1 MLSGGTR
8 QKVNAVMAFLFR
20 PDLFILDEP
29 TAGLDPLSSSVLKDK
44 ILAMRGAG
52 RTFIVTS
59 HIMSELEELADDV
72 AFMLEGQTTLRG
84 HARGVEA
91 NHEAEYPRARHRD
104 NDAARLGRG
113 GGMNTILK
121 VLKYQMRDAVR
132 SRWLLAYALFF
143 MLVTQGLLSFSG
155 DAMKTQLSL
164 VSVVLFLVPLV
175 SIVFGTV
182 YLYNSREFIELL
194 LAQPVNRRQMYAGV
208 YLGLAIPLTLAFI
221 AGLGVPFLVH
231 GVDESART
239 TVAALLVAGVV
250 LTMIFT
256 ALATLIAMRCDDR
269 LRGLGAAIGVWM
281 LLTVV
286 YDGFVLL
293 ILAVF
298 SNHAL
303 EHATLGMMMANP
315 IDLARVAL
323 LLRFDG
329 AAMMGYT
336 GAVFLNFFTGAQGA
350 TVMIAALG
358 LWVIVPVALGA
369 HAFQRKD
376 F

>member
-1 MLSGGTR
+1 M
-8 QKVNAVMAFLFR
+8 
-20 PDLFILDEP
+20 
-29 TAGLDPLSSSVLKDK
+29 
-44 ILAMRGAG
+44 
-52 RTFIVTS
+52 
-59 HIMSELEELADDV
+59 
-72 AFMLEGQTTLRG
+72 
-84 HARGVEA
+84 
-91 NHEAEYPRARHRD
+91 
-104 NDAARLGRG
+104 
-113 GGMNTILK
+113 LK

-155 DAMKTQLSL
+155 DAMKTELSL

-175 SIVFGTV
+175 SVVFGTV

-208 YLGLAIPLTLAFI
+208 YLGLTIPLALAFI
-221 AGLGVPFLVH
+221 VGLSVPFLLH
-231 GVDESART
+231 GVDATSGS
-239 TVAALLVAGVV
+239 TVGALLVAGLV

-269 LRGLGAAIGVWM
+269 LRGLGVAIGSWM

-293 ILAVF
+293 VLAVF
-298 SNHAL
+298 SSHAL

-336 GAVFLNFFTGAQGA
+336 GAVFLDFFTGAQGA
-350 TVMIAALG
+350 AMIVAALG
-358 LWVIVPVALGA
+358 LWIIVPVGLGA